1 MDSEVETLYHLPIGS
16 HIESNGLVLTLTE
29 EGWRA
34 EVQHSMMRRCKNWD
48 YCKPWIYLVTIG
60 CQRHE
65 VAPKPEM
72 PQESLPEGWSYPQWL
87 LDTYRHSG
95 RPHLFGELTGD
106 TEQEAAI
113 VLSPFGQA
121 VQHAIHAITSHYPQV
136 RIIESVVMPNHIHM
150 VLRVKDRLPEKT
162 PLGIVL
168 NKFKSWVNR
177 DFKAIC
183 LGLPETTRMDL
194 SYQAAGRSKGDC
206 ETGAGTVP
214 GGATRGEVR
223 SSQPAAGI
231 VSGSAPTA
239 QNTKRHGSHP
249 KIGLVFET
257 GFHDRILFRE
267 GQLQR
272 MIEYCLDNPR
282 RLWLVK
288 HNAHYFHTL
297 SGLKLTM
304 PLLTESGT
312 KGQQRWQG
320 PLTELLAPIEY
331 TLLQGAGTSQL
342 SAGTSQQSAGTS
354 PQGAGASS
362 LAGGS
367 RKSAGTSSLTSDCP
381 QRTMTQT
388 VTVNAIGNRNLLKAP
403 ERMQVQCSRS
413 MSEAEIAT
421 RTAEVLE
428 ACKHGVVPISP
439 CISPGEKAIARAVM
453 TAGYNLIA
461 LFPQGIPE
469 DTTYK
474 PYKEFFDACANGQLL
489 LLSPWK
495 FEESVKHVARWQCLF
510 LNDLAMQLMAG
521 VDAQ

>member
-34 EVQHSMMRRCKNWD
+34 EVQHSMMRRCKGWD

-60 CQRHE
+60 CQHHE
-65 VAPKPEM
+65 VVPKPEI
-72 PQESLPEGWSYPQWL
+72 PQESVPEGWSYPQWL
-87 LDTYRHSG
+87 LDAYRHSG

-113 VLSPFGQA
+113 ALSPFGQA

-194 SYQAAGRSKGDC
+194 SYQVAGRSKEDC
-206 ETGAGTVP
+206 KKGAGAVP
-214 GGATRGEVR
+214 GTATRAEVL
-223 SSQPAAGI
+223 SSQ
-231 VSGSAPTA
+231 SATERTG
-239 QNTKRHGSHP
+239 QGHGSKNP

-320 PLTELLAPIEY
+320 PLTGLLAPIEY
-331 TLLQGAGTSQL
+331 TLLQGAGTSQ
-342 SAGTSQQSAGTS
+342 QSAGTS
-354 PQGAGASS
+354 T
-362 LAGGS
+362 LAGDS
-367 RKSAGTSSLTSDCP
+367 RQSTGGLPLTSDYP

-403 ERMQVQCSRS
+403 ERLQIQCSRS

-453 TAGYNLIA
+453 TGGYNLIA

-495 FEESVKHVARWQCLF
+495 FEEGVKHIARWQCLF

-521 VDAQ
+521 VDAQEQTIKAENDNR